1 MNYTIEEILEHTP
14 SWVNAMFIEILRQE
28 MEQSL
33 TMAAMFGM
41 KQTDIINIRRNF
53 EQNFEK
59 QIKPNLQDD
68 IRTIERT
75 GGTIIKIKGAKK

>member
-53 EQNFEK
+53 ERNFEK